1 MAENRHC
8 LVLLFLVATVW
19 TIPYSLHAQEAKVG
33 PPNLSSILDSLE
45 RIGEQNPALSR
56 PYEVTRQ
63 YKVFHADEPKL
74 CLANCYAGRFHP
86 LSPCECELSLA
97 FGTQDHTW

>member
-1 MAENRHC
+1 
-8 LVLLFLVATVW
+8 
-19 TIPYSLHAQEAKVG
+19 
-33 PPNLSSILDSLE
+33 
-45 RIGEQNPALSR
+45 
-56 PYEVTRQ
+56 VTRQ